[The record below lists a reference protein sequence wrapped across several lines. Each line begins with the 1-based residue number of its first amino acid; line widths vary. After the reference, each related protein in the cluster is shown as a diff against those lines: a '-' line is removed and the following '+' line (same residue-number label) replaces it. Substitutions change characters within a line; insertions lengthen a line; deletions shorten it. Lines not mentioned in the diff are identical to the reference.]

1 MDTGV
6 YRRPTF
12 INYLPMEGERRR
24 RNVVKET

>member
-12 INYLPMEGERRR
+12 INYLPMEVSGEDEEML
-24 RNVVKET
+24 KET